1 MGRKGDGEWRKG
13 EGEGRRGRGDG
24 ENGRRR
30 EVEME
35 ERLNVERERKK
46 GGWSRKR
53 NGEGGGEE

>member
-1 MGRKGDGEWRKG
+1 MEKGG
-13 EGEGRRGRGDG
+13 GRRKKGADG

-53 NGEGGGEE
+53 NGERGGEE